1 MNRPRPNGITSRV
14 ARWLGLLRSFVVY
27 WRPGR
32 QPGLRRLY
40 APFVREGD
48 VVFDVGAHLGDR
60 STAFASLGAHV
71 VALEPQ
77 PSVAA
82 WLRRIVGRN
91 PRIVLRSE
99 AVGAAA
105 GTARLAISRRT
116 PTVSTL
122 SDGWRESMTETHP
135 GFEKVSW
142 DESVEVSVTTLDAL
156 IAIYGIPGFCKIDV
170 EGFEAEVLAGLSQP
184 VPALSVEFVAGDT
197 SGIKACL
204 ERLGTL
210 GVYRYNV
217 VLGEGRDFVFDSWR
231 DAESMLTWLEGG
243 AGGASSGDVYARLHE
258 VGAGEVDL
266 TQNPEG

>member
-1 MNRPRPNGITSRV
+1 MRGPRPTGITSRIS
-14 ARWLGLLRSFVVY
+14 RSFGLLRSFVVY

-40 APFVREGD
+40 APFVRAGD

-60 STAFASLGAHV
+60 SVAFAALGARV

-91 PRIVLRSE
+91 PRIVLRTE
-99 AVGAAA
+99 AVGAAT

-122 SDGWRESMTETHP
+122 ADGWRVSMTESHP
-135 GFEKVSW
+135 GFENVSW
-142 DESVEVSVTTLDAL
+142 DDSVEVSVTTLDAL
-156 IAIYGIPGFCKIDV
+156 IAIYGIPSFCKIDV

-184 VPALSVEFVAGDT
+184 VPALSVEFVAGDAD
-197 SGIKACL
+197 GVEACL
-204 ERLGTL
+204 ERLRTL

-217 VLGEGRDFVFDSWR
+217 VLGEGRDFVFDAWR
-231 DAESMLTWLEGG
+231 DGESMLAWLAGG
-243 AGGASSGDVYARLHE
+243 AGGASSGDVYARLDD
-258 VGAGEVDL
+258 VGAGGVDV
-266 TQNPEG
+266 TEKSEG